1 MSTGGCQGELL
12 RLLAYMPFLDRLDM
26 AAMSGRSR
34 SAVYSATGG
43 LEKAGLVAAVPHA
56 SPLILPTRRYIQPH
70 RCGSARVG
78 PQRENAR

>member
-34 SAVYSATGG
+34 SVVYSATGG

-56 SPLILPTRRYIQPH
+56 SPLILPHAAVQPH
-70 RCGSARVG
+70 RCGSERVG